1 MKNKKVVL
9 ITVVLSLIVIIIGFI
24 MFLPLFEFR
33 ENNRLI
39 VFRFK
44 DDYTGF
50 EENMCYDESYSY
62 DIERDI
68 SIYNWDSKKVL
79 FFYMITLEFKE
90 GNVCDTEFLLEESY
104 IEDFINNATIKYNHD
119 NIDIEELIRGRKAI
133 VGNTRY
139 LGNDYSLNIG
149 YILNG
154 KHEDLY
160 VFYVGDLL
168 VIQVGL
174 SDEGPKFIAYEKIDN
189 VILDSEY
196 ESE

>member
-1 MKNKKVVL
+1 MKLV
-9 ITVVLSLIVIIIGFI
+9 IV
-24 MFLPLFEFR
+24 
-33 ENNRLI
+33 
-39 VFRFK
+39 
-44 DDYTGF
+44 
-50 EENMCYDESYSY
+50 ESPTKAS
-62 DIERDI
+62 
-68 SIYNWDSKKVL
+68 
-79 FFYMITLEFKE
+79 
-90 GNVCDTEFLLEESY
+90 
-104 IEDFINNATIKYNHD
+104 TIK
-119 NIDIEELIRGRKAI
+119 
-133 VGNTRY
+133 RY